1 MAIDV
6 TIEKLLELI
15 MQMLPILKPSQ
26 YDQIVAEINDQ
37 RKEREEK
44 VAKFKKAVQDM
55 DVVIL
60 NAFIDELLG

>member
-44 VAKFKKAVQDM
+44 AAKFKKAVQDM

>member
-55 DVVIL
+55 DMVIL